1 MIKYVNINQRPFY
14 FDCKN
19 YFIVPV
25 WCFNILDQKSDGLS
39 AWQPES
45 RSITEA
51 ETLRLSLDLEI
62 WKREQKKN
70 NLKVE
75 HNIKTRSGFLQS
87 CSLSP
92 TVAKWAKSEIIS
104 YRELHKTSAE
114 SKIRKYGFFTQPSDT
129 TTEAIFE
136 QLILFLSHFI
146 FTKHLSFCLSSTQ
159 SDFFHN

>member
-1 MIKYVNINQRPFY
+1 MFQYFGSKEWWIECMTAWIQKHNRSGNFKIKFRFGNLKGR
-14 FDCKN
+14 
-19 YFIVPV
+19 
-25 WCFNILDQKSDGLS
+25 
-39 AWQPES
+39 
-45 RSITEA
+45 T
-51 ETLRLSLDLEI
+51 T
-62 WKREQKKN
+62 KKN

-146 FTKHLSFCLSSTQ
+146 FTILIFLSAFCRLNQNSSTIREFQ
-159 SDFFHN
+159 LNEKV